1 MTDSPSKT
9 PASASDQSSSASG
22 GLRPSGK
29 AAAGKDDAAAK
40 KGSVLE
46 HLEATSAPAEGE
58 GTKAAPKLR
67 RKKIKKTVPQARV
80 CIHAGENNTI
90 VTFTDLS
97 GNKLGGCSAGMAGFK
112 GTRKSTPY
120 AAKVAAEKAAERVQG
135 YGIQSVTVE
144 VKGLGPGREQSIRGL
159 QSAGLNL
166 DAIIDT
172 TPIPHG
178 GVRQP
183 GRRRV

>member
-1 MTDSPSKT
+1 MADPTPKT
-9 PASASDQSSSASG
+9 PASPKTPPTDKS
-22 GLRPSGK
+22 
-29 AAAGKDDAAAK
+29 DAAPK
-40 KGSVLE
+40 KGPSVLE
-46 HLEATSAPAEGE
+46 QLEASEVSAEGADA
-58 GTKAAPKLR
+58 KATPKVR
-67 RKKIKKTVPQARV
+67 RKKIKKSVPQARV

-90 VTFTDLS
+90 VTFTDLQ

-135 YGIQSVTVE
+135 YGVQSVTVE

-178 GVRQP
+178 GVRPP

>member
-1 MTDSPSKT
+1 MADLPPKT
-9 PASASDQSSSASG
+9 PASSSA
-22 GLRPSGK
+22 K
-29 AAAGKDDAAAK
+29 ASPADKSDAVKRDVLTEQLEGTAAG
-40 KGSVLE
+40 
-46 HLEATSAPAEGE
+46 AEGADV
-58 GTKAAPKLR
+58 KAGPKIR
-67 RKKIKKTVPQARV
+67 RKKIKKSVPQARV

-90 VTFTDLS
+90 VTFTDLD
-97 GNKLGGCSAGMAGFK
+97 GNKLGGSSAGMAGFK
-112 GTRKSTPY
+112 GSRKSTPY
-120 AAKVAAEKAAERVQG
+120 AAKVAAEKAAELMQG
-135 YGIQSVTVE
+135 YGVQSVTVE

-178 GVRQP
+178 GVRPP